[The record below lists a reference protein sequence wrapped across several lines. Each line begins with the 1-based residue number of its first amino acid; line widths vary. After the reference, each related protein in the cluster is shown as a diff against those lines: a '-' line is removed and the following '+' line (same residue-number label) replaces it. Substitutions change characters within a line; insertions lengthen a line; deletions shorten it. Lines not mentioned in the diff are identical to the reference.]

1 VSVGNW
7 KTHLIVNCNQ
17 CDKPMGFHSEVNP
30 CCNACKRGVGL
41 MSVTVYAARW
51 RSHQG
56 QQYAESLVSWDAL
69 ESKVFGQAYAPS
81 RSEVTFTS
89 YQRVQGDS

>member
-1 VSVGNW
+1 
-7 KTHLIVNCNQ
+7 
-17 CDKPMGFHSEVNP
+17 
-30 CCNACKRGVGL
+30 